1 MDELSAIG
9 KIAGSAMRAQSV
21 RMRVTSENMANVDT
35 TGTAPGADPYRRK
48 TVDFAEAVD
57 RASGAPIVTV
67 DRIGTDPSNFE
78 KRYDP
83 SHPAADEAGYVKVP
97 NVSAMVEL
105 ANMREA
111 MRSFE
116 ANLNMMDSGR
126 RMRSQL
132 LDLLKR

>member
-9 KIAGSAMRAQSV
+9 KISGAAMRAQTV
-21 RMRVTSENMANVDT
+21 RMRITAENMANVDT
-35 TGTAPGADPYRRK
+35 TGSSPGADPYRRK
-48 TVDFAEAVD
+48 TVSFTEAVD

-67 DRIGTDPSNFE
+67 DRIDADPSAFDL
-78 KRYDP
+78 RHDP
-83 SHPAADEAGYVKVP
+83 SHPAANEQGYVKTP
-97 NVSAMVEL
+97 NVNAMVEL

-111 MRSFE
+111 MRSYE

-132 LDLLKR
+132 LDMLTK

>member
-78 KRYDP
+78 KRHDP

-97 NVSAMVEL
+97 NVNAMVEL

-132 LDLLKR
+132 LDLLKT

>member
-35 TGTAPGADPYRRK
+35 TGMAPGADPYRRK

>member
-97 NVSAMVEL
+97 NVNAMVEL

>member
-35 TGTAPGADPYRRK
+35 TGMAPGADPYRRK

-97 NVSAMVEL
+97 NVNAMVEL

-132 LDLLKR
+132 LDLLKG

>member
-35 TGTAPGADPYRRK
+35 TGMAPGADPYRRK

-97 NVSAMVEL
+97 NVNAMVEL

>member
-1 MDELSAIG
+1 MDELSAIC

-97 NVSAMVEL
+97 NVNAMVEL

>member
-83 SHPAADEAGYVKVP
+83 SHPASDEAGYVKVP
-97 NVSAMVEL
+97 NVNAMVEL

>member
-21 RMRVTSENMANVDT
+21 RMRITSENMANVDT
-35 TGTAPGADPYRRK
+35 TGTSPGADPYRRK

-57 RASGAPIVTV
+57 KASGAPIVTV
-67 DRIGTDPSNFE
+67 DRIGTDPSTFE
-78 KRYDP
+78 QRYDP
-83 SHPAADEAGYVKVP
+83 SHPAADEGGYVKVP
-97 NVSAMVEL
+97 NVNAMVEL

-126 RMRSQL
+126 RMRAQL
-132 LDLLKR
+132 LDLLKS